1 MNSTQKVEKPTSVWD
16 RLGQA
21 VTVATV
27 IGFISQVFGSSTRGT
42 ALICVVALVVTWI
55 GLYVVEKSPQT
66 REKIY
71 TSRIA
76 PSKIVALVLAA
87 VLGGA
92 LLRQYSIDSKIP
104 FDPREIS
111 YSLQRKI
118 KFCSIKFWS
127 NREDCILNALMSLTT
142 EIQATHKN
150 LPEELFADQVLGE
163 VVRAS
168 DEAMDLFNHHFGV
181 YEESFLG
188 TGESLPAQSSN
199 FTDGRIP
206 EYLVP
211 NYPDRHPGVLVWTLT
226 EDDPL
231 LKRTLQALL
240 DSNSSG

>member
-87 VLGGA
+87 VLGE
-92 LLRQYSIDSKIP
+92 LYYDSIRST
-104 FDPREIS
+104 PR
-111 YSLQRKI
+111 
-118 KFCSIKFWS
+118 FPSIRGKYPIACKGKLS
-127 NREDCILNALMSLTT
+127 
-142 EIQATHKN
+142 
-150 LPEELFADQVLGE
+150 FAQL
-163 VVRAS
+163 
-168 DEAMDLFNHHFGV
+168 
-181 YEESFLG
+181 
-188 TGESLPAQSSN
+188 
-199 FTDGRIP
+199 
-206 EYLVP
+206 
-211 NYPDRHPGVLVWTLT
+211 
-226 EDDPL
+226 
-231 LKRTLQALL
+231 
-240 DSNSSG
+240 SSGPIVRIAF